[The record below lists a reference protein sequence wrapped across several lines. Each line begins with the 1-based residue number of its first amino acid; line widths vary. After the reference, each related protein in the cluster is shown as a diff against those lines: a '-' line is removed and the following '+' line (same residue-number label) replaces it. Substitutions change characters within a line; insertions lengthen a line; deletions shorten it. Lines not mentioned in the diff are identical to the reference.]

1 MNYKYNTINE
11 FSHFSFGEAVIGD
24 IQITEGMFRAV
35 IDNVKILPENSC
47 NRDIR
52 TMRTNELLLKLDEAK
67 IITLVEEGYREYDA
81 DGNLKHTYEDVAVE
95 PDHYKQKEEVLIE
108 GTIYELTLSDG
119 VYSFVIDGTDE
130 RTYTLKVSAG
140 GDEESWN
147 RFLEV

>member
-1 MNYKYNTINE
+1 MDYKYNTMNE
-11 FSHFSFGEAVIGD
+11 FAHFDFSEAVIGD
-24 IQITEGMFRAV
+24 IQLAEGMFRAV

-52 TMRTNELLLKLDEAK
+52 TMRTNELLLKLDDAK
-67 IITLVEEGYREYDA
+67 LVTLVEEGYREYDA
-81 DGNLKHTYEDVAVE
+81 DGNLKNTYEDIVVN
-95 PDHYKQKEEVLIE
+95 PDQYKQKEEVLVE
-108 GTIYELTLSDG
+108 GTMYELQLADG

-130 RTYTLKVSAG
+130 RTYTLKVAAG